1 MHWLEGAQRKQRG
14 TSGKLSG
21 NQEKKWIKLFRFS
34 PAEKALMNL
43 VNHRKAKIHHAFGF
57 SSLRTEN
64 QGRVRED

>member
-1 MHWLEGAQRKQRG
+1 ME
-14 TSGKLSG
+14 SY

-57 SSLRTEN
+57 SSLRTKTKGELE
-64 QGRVRED
+64 RIEEFKE